1 MTPKGDPPGS
11 EPVLANAESGQAF
24 RLLGRDLDRLD
35 LSSPRA
41 AVGESDESLDRI
53 LVPFQHGFHRSVES
67 VGDPTGDVELLR
79 ESPHGVSEEH
89 ALHPPADD
97 DMAANHGA
105 YSRAVDFKDI
115 LRRRR
120 MVRAY
125 EPEPIPRSAIER
137 IVGTVRR
144 APSAGF
150 SQGQRLLVVTEAETR
165 RQIAELLEESSP
177 VPGRVPKDDRW
188 ITAAPVLIVVGV
200 REDDYHDRY
209 RRPDKLIDGRELD
222 WPIPYWHFDAGAA
235 AMLILLGAIDEGYA
249 AGVFGVFM
257 EAMEPFKSLLAIP
270 DDVDVACCITIG
282 KPADDSNWSA
292 MSSRLTQARR
302 SVDDLV
308 RWERWS

>member
-1 MTPKGDPPGS
+1 LPR
-11 EPVLANAESGQAF
+11 EPVH
-24 RLLGRDLDRLD
+24 R
-35 LSSPRA
+35 
-41 AVGESDESLDRI
+41 
-53 LVPFQHGFHRSVES
+53 VP
-67 VGDPTGDVELLR
+67 
-79 ESPHGVSEEH
+79 EED
-89 ALHPPADD
+89 ALHLPADD
-97 DMAANHGA
+97 DASPDQLA

-125 EPEPIPRSAIER
+125 EPKPVLRSEIER

-150 SQGQRLLVVTEAETR
+150 SQGQRLLVVTDFETR
-165 RQIAELLEESSP
+165 KKIAQLLEENSP
-177 VPGRVPKDDRW
+177 ARGRVPNDDHW

-209 RRPDKLIDGRELD
+209 RKPDKLIEGRELE

-235 AMLILLGAIDEGYA
+235 AMLILLAAIDEGYA

-257 EAMEPFKSLLAIP
+257 EAIEPFKNLLAIP
-270 DDVDVACCITIG
+270 EDVDVACCITIG
-282 KPADDSNWSA
+282 KPADDSNWSG

-302 SVDDLV
+302 PVDDLV
-308 RWERWS
+308 RWERWDAG